1 MVRDVSGNNLDFEI
15 TVYANAHHGFDCKGL
30 PVNEEYGYAAGNC
43 YFRMRS
49 FEALL
54 MNFLDI
60 SMITPFRQK
69 VALVWCADQGTNI
82 ECNLEARA
90 KSFNFARKFI
100 IKNLS
105 HDFLQR

>member
-1 MVRDVSGNNLDFEI
+1 
-15 TVYANAHHGFDCKGL
+15 
-30 PVNEEYGYAAGNC
+30 
-43 YFRMRS
+43 
-49 FEALL
+49 
-54 MNFLDI
+54 
-60 SMITPFRQK
+60 MITPFRQK

-90 KSFNFARKFI
+90 KSFNFARKFM